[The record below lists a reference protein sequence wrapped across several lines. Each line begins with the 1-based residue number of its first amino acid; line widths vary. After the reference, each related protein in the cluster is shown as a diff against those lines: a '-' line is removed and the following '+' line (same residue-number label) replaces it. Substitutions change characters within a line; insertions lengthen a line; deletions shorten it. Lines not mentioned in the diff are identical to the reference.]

1 MLHTRFMAD
10 QEPTKT
16 EITSEAARAGVH
28 LKGRYLI
35 ERELGSGGFGTVFL
49 ARDTQLH
56 DKAVV
61 VKILRDLH
69 DDGWAR
75 KKFVAE
81 CQALARINHPGV
93 VQVLDDGETMQHQP
107 FLVMQFV
114 DGAALRSAMSE
125 TGMELGRVGR
135 IMEQIGQ
142 ALTAAHE
149 HGVVHRDLK
158 PENIMLCDLGGGKEM
173 PVLVDFG
180 IATVSEPG
188 QGEPQPTRVA
198 GSYSYMAPEQ
208 MSGTPSAASD
218 IYSLGVIAYEMVTGV
233 RPFKLSASDP
243 PMQLWFQQKEGAKTK
258 PTSLR
263 PDLPEAAETLIL
275 KALSFQP
282 QDRYAHACEF
292 GDALA
297 AALRAGPNVVSKPKF
312 STSTSGAQSVE
323 MASVLFLDIVGYSMQ
338 PMEKQSRLITGLQQ
352 IVRGTEDFKIANS
365 CGNLISLPTGDGMAM
380 VFFHDP
386 IAPVRCAI
394 EISEA
399 LKQNLAL
406 QLRMGVH
413 SGPVYRH
420 ADIKDEL
427 NVLGSGINI
436 AQRVMDCGDAGH
448 ILVSK
453 SVADVLSQLSGWS
466 ENLHDL
472 GECQVKHGVKVH
484 LYNVYTNE
492 NGNAALPAKLRAK
505 PATGKRS
512 RTAQWGVYIIP
523 PLLITILLRFF
534 LNTSEVTRDR
544 PLTFT
549 ETFIIFVAL
558 LAVMAVILW
567 LKRWV
572 AAKLAR

>member
-1 MLHTRFMAD
+1 MAD

-16 EITSEAARAGVH
+16 EITLEPVRVGVQ

-56 DKAVV
+56 NKAVV

-69 DDGWAR
+69 DDGWAH
-75 KKFVAE
+75 KKFIAE
-81 CQALARINHPGV
+81 CEALARINHPGV
-93 VQVLDDGETMQHQP
+93 VQVLDDGETMQRQP

-114 DGAALRSAMSE
+114 DGVPLRSVIVKG
-125 TGMELGRVGR
+125 GMDLRRVGR
-135 IMEQIGQ
+135 IAEQIGQ

-149 HGVVHRDLK
+149 HGVIHRDLK
-158 PENIMLCDLGGGKEM
+158 PENVMLSDLGGGKEM

-188 QGEPQPTRVA
+188 HGEPQPTRVA

-208 MSGTPSAASD
+208 MSGTPGAASD

-233 RPFKLSASDP
+233 RPFKLNPSDP
-243 PMQLWFQQKEGAKTK
+243 PMQLWFQQKEGVKEKPAK
-258 PTSLR
+258 LR
-263 PDLPEAAETLIL
+263 PELPESAETAIL

-297 AALRAGPNVVSKPKF
+297 AGLSPSTGVVSKPK
-312 STSTSGAQSVE
+312 STASSGAQSVE
-323 MASVLFLDIVGYSMQ
+323 MASVLFLDIVSYSMQ
-338 PMEKQSRLITGLQQ
+338 PMERQSQLLTALQQ

-365 CGNLISLPTGDGMAM
+365 GGNLISLPTGDGMAM

-406 QLRMGVH
+406 QLRMGIH

-427 NVLGSGINI
+427 NVLGGGINL

-453 SVADVLSQLSGWS
+453 SVADVLAQLSGWS

-472 GECQVKHGVKVH
+472 GECQVKHGVTVH
-484 LYNVYTNE
+484 LYNVYTKE
-492 NGNAALPAKLRAK
+492 NGNPQLPAKLRTK
-505 PATGKRS
+505 PAPAKQS
-512 RTAQWGVYIIP
+512 RARQWGLLLIP
-523 PLLITILLRFF
+523 PLVVTIILRVFF
-534 LNTSEVTRDR
+534 NTSEVTRDR

-549 ETFIIFVAL
+549 ETFMVFAAL
-558 LAVMAVILW
+558 LAVMAMIIW
-567 LKRWV
+567 LKRWL
-572 AAKLAR
+572 AGKLAR

>member
-1 MLHTRFMAD
+1 MAD

-16 EITSEAARAGVH
+16 EITLEPVRAGVQ

-56 DKAVV
+56 KKAVV

-81 CQALARINHPGV
+81 CEALARINHPGV
-93 VQVLDDGETMQHQP
+93 VQVLDDGETLQHQP

-114 DGAALRSAMSE
+114 DGVALRSVIAKG
-125 TGMELGRVGR
+125 GMDLSRVGR
-135 IMEQIGQ
+135 IAEQIGQ

-149 HGVVHRDLK
+149 HGVIHRDLK
-158 PENIMLCDLGGGKEM
+158 PENVMLCDLGGGKEM

-188 QGEPQPTRVA
+188 HSEPQHTRVA

-243 PMQLWFQQKEGAKTK
+243 PMQLWFQQKEGVKEK
-258 PTSLR
+258 PAALR
-263 PDLPEAAETLIL
+263 PELPEPAEIAIL
-275 KALSFQP
+275 KALAFQP

-297 AALRAGPNVVSKPKF
+297 AGLRTGASAGSKPKV
-312 STSTSGAQSVE
+312 STASSGAKSVE
-323 MASVLFLDIVGYSMQ
+323 MASVLFLDIVSYSTH
-338 PMEKQSRLITGLQQ
+338 PMEGQSRLLTELQQ

-386 IAPVRCAI
+386 IAPVRCAM

-399 LKQNLAL
+399 VKQNPSL
-406 QLRMGVH
+406 QLRMGIH
-413 SGPVYRH
+413 SGPIYRH

-427 NVLGSGINI
+427 NVLGGGINL

-453 SVADVLSQLSGWS
+453 SVADVLLQLGGWS

-472 GECQVKHGVKVH
+472 GECQVKHGVMVH
-484 LYNVYTNE
+484 LYNVYTKE
-492 NGNAALPAKLRAK
+492 NGNAALPAMLRRK
-505 PATGKRS
+505 PAAAERS
-512 RTAQWGVYIIP
+512 RAAQWGLYLIP
-523 PLLITILLRFF
+523 PLLVTIVLRFF
-534 LNTSEVTRDR
+534 FNTSEVTRDR

-549 ETFIIFVAL
+549 ETLIVFVAL
-558 LAVMAVILW
+558 LVVMAMILW

-572 AAKLAR
+572 ARKLAK

>member
-1 MLHTRFMAD
+1 MAD

-16 EITSEAARAGVH
+16 EMLEPVRAGVQ

-56 DKAVV
+56 NKAVV

-81 CQALARINHPGV
+81 CEALACINHPGV
-93 VQVLDDGETMQHQP
+93 VQVLDDGETLQQQP

-114 DGAALRSAMSE
+114 DGVALRSAIVKG
-125 TGMELGRVGR
+125 GMDLSRVGR
-135 IMEQIGQ
+135 IAEQIGQ

-149 HGVVHRDLK
+149 HGVIHRDLK
-158 PENIMLCDLGGGKEM
+158 PENVMLCDLGGGKEM

-180 IATVSEPG
+180 IATVSQPG
-188 QGEPQPTRVA
+188 HGEPQPTRVA

-218 IYSLGVIAYEMVTGV
+218 IYSLGVIAYEMATGV
-233 RPFKLSASDP
+233 RPFKLGPSDP
-243 PMQLWFQQKEGAKTK
+243 PMQLWFQQKEGVKEK
-258 PTSLR
+258 PATLR
-263 PDLPEAAETLIL
+263 PDLPEPAEMAIL

-297 AALRAGPNVVSKPKF
+297 AALRPGASVLSKPKF
-312 STSTSGAQSVE
+312 STGASGAQSVE
-323 MASVLFLDIVGYSMQ
+323 MASVLFLDIVSYSMH
-338 PMEKQSRLITGLQQ
+338 PMDRQSRLLTELQQ
-352 IVRGTEDFKIANS
+352 IVRSTEDFKIANAS
-365 CGNLISLPTGDGMAM
+365 GNLISLPTGDGMAM

-394 EISEA
+394 EISQA

-406 QLRMGVH
+406 QLRMGIH

-427 NVLGSGINI
+427 NVLGGGINL

-453 SVADVLSQLSGWS
+453 SVADVLAQLSGWS

-472 GECQVKHGVKVH
+472 GECQVKHGVTVH
-484 LYNVYTNE
+484 LYNR
-492 NGNAALPAKLRAK
+492 K
-505 PATGKRS
+505 
-512 RTAQWGVYIIP
+512 
-523 PLLITILLRFF
+523 
-534 LNTSEVTRDR
+534 
-544 PLTFT
+544 
-549 ETFIIFVAL
+549 
-558 LAVMAVILW
+558 
-567 LKRWV
+567 
-572 AAKLAR
+572 

>member
-1 MLHTRFMAD
+1 MAE

-16 EITSEAARAGVH
+16 EITSEAARAGVQ

-56 DKAVV
+56 NKAVV
-61 VKILRDLH
+61 VKILRDLR

-81 CQALARINHPGV
+81 CEALARINHPGV

-114 DGAALRSAMSE
+114 DGVALRSAIAAS
-125 TGMELGRVGR
+125 GMDLSRVAR
-135 IMEQIGQ
+135 LVEQIGQ

-149 HGVVHRDLK
+149 HGVIHRDLK

-188 QGEPQPTRVA
+188 HGEPQPTRVA

-208 MSGTPSAASD
+208 MSGTPIAASD

-243 PMQLWFQQKEGAKTK
+243 PMQLWFQQKEGVKTK
-258 PTSLR
+258 PSSLR
-263 PDLPEAAETLIL
+263 SELPEPADLAIL
-275 KALSFQP
+275 KALSFLP

-297 AALRAGPNVVSKPKF
+297 AALRSSASAAPKPKF
-312 STSTSGAQSVE
+312 STASSGAKSVE
-323 MASVLFLDIVGYSMQ
+323 MASVLFLDIVSYSMQ
-338 PMEKQSRLITGLQQ
+338 PMERQSRLLTELQG
-352 IVRGTEDFKIANS
+352 IVRGTEDFKISNS

-386 IAPVRCAI
+386 IAPVRCAM

-399 LKQNLAL
+399 LKQHPEL

-413 SGPVYRH
+413 SGPIYRH

-427 NVLGSGINI
+427 NVLGGGINI

-472 GECQVKHGVKVH
+472 GECQVKHGVTVH

-492 NGNAALPAKLRAK
+492 NGNPALPAKFRMK
-505 PATGKRS
+505 PAEAKRS
-512 RTAQWGVYIIP
+512 RTAQLGLYLIP
-523 PLLITILLRFF
+523 PLLVTIILRVF

-544 PLTFT
+544 PLTFA
-549 ETFIIFVAL
+549 ETVIIFLAL
-558 LAVMAVILW
+558 LAVMAMILW

>member
-1 MLHTRFMAD
+1 MAEM
-10 QEPTKT
+10 EPTKT
-16 EITSEAARAGVH
+16 EITGEAARAGVQ

-56 DKAVV
+56 NKAVV
-61 VKILRDLH
+61 VKILRDLC

-93 VQVLDDGETMQHQP
+93 VQVLDDGETIDHQP

-114 DGAALRSAMSE
+114 DGVALRSAIGTS
-125 TGMELGRVGR
+125 GMDLSRVAR
-135 IMEQIGQ
+135 IVEQISQ

-158 PENIMLCDLGGGKEM
+158 PENVMLCDLGGGKEM

-188 QGEPQPTRVA
+188 HGEPQPTRVA

-218 IYSLGVIAYEMVTGV
+218 IYSFGVIAYEMVTGV

-243 PMQLWFQQKEGAKTK
+243 PMQLWFQQKEGVKAK
-258 PTSLR
+258 PSSLR
-263 PDLPEAAETLIL
+263 PELPAAAEMAIL
-275 KALSFQP
+275 KALSFLA
-282 QDRYAHACEF
+282 QDRHAHACEF

-297 AALRAGPNVVSKPKF
+297 AALRPSASEVSKPKF
-312 STSTSGAQSVE
+312 STASSGAQSVE
-323 MASVLFLDIVGYSMQ
+323 MASVLFLDIVSYSMQ
-338 PMEKQSRLITGLQQ
+338 PMERQSRLLTELQG

-386 IAPVRCAI
+386 IAPVRCAM

-399 LKQNLAL
+399 LKQNPAL

-413 SGPVYRH
+413 SGPIYRH

-427 NVLGSGINI
+427 NVLGGGINI

-472 GECQVKHGVKVH
+472 GECQVKHGVTVH
-484 LYNVYTNE
+484 LYNVYTNQ
-492 NGNAALPAKLRAK
+492 NGNPALPAQLRAK
-505 PATGKRS
+505 PAAGQRS
-512 RTAQWGVYIIP
+512 RMAQWGLYLGT
-523 PLLITILLRFF
+523 PLAITIVLRFF
-534 LNTSEVTRDR
+534 LNTSEVTRER
-544 PLTFT
+544 PLTFA
-549 ETFIIFVAL
+549 ETLIIFVAL
-558 LAVMAVILW
+558 LAVMAMILW
-567 LKRWV
+567 LKRWI
-572 AAKLAR
+572 AAKLPR

>member
-1 MLHTRFMAD
+1 MAD

-16 EITSEAARAGVH
+16 ELTLEPVRAGVQ

-56 DKAVV
+56 NKAVV
-61 VKILRDLH
+61 VKILRDLQ
-69 DDGWAR
+69 DDGWGR

-81 CQALARINHPGV
+81 CEALARINHPGV
-93 VQVLDDGETMQHQP
+93 VQVLDDGETLQQQP

-114 DGAALRSAMSE
+114 DGVALRSAIVKG
-125 TGMELGRVGR
+125 GMDLSRVGR
-135 IMEQIGQ
+135 IAEQIGQ

-149 HGVVHRDLK
+149 HGVIHRDLK
-158 PENIMLCDLGGGKEM
+158 PENVMLCDLGGGKEM

-180 IATVSEPG
+180 IATVSQPG
-188 QGEPQPTRVA
+188 HGEPQPTRVA

-218 IYSLGVIAYEMVTGV
+218 IYSLGVIAYEMATGV
-233 RPFKLSASDP
+233 RPFKLGPSDP
-243 PMQLWFQQKEGAKTK
+243 PMQLWFQQKEGVKEK
-258 PTSLR
+258 PATLR
-263 PDLPEAAETLIL
+263 PELPESAEIAIL
-275 KALSFQP
+275 KALAFQP
-282 QDRYAHACEF
+282 QDRYAHACEL

-297 AALRAGPNVVSKPKF
+297 SALRPGTSVLSKPKV
-312 STSTSGAQSVE
+312 STGSSGAQSVE
-323 MASVLFLDIVGYSMQ
+323 MASVLFLDIVSYSMH
-338 PMEKQSRLITGLQQ
+338 PMDRQSRLLTELQQ
-352 IVRGTEDFKIANS
+352 IVRSTEDFKIANAS
-365 CGNLISLPTGDGMAM
+365 GNLISLPTGDGMAM

-394 EISEA
+394 EISQA

-406 QLRMGVH
+406 QLRMGIH
-413 SGPVYRH
+413 SGPVSRH

-427 NVLGSGINI
+427 NVLGGGINL

-453 SVADVLSQLSGWS
+453 SVADVLAQLSGWS

-472 GECQVKHGVKVH
+472 GECQVKHGVTVH
-484 LYNVYTNE
+484 LYNVYTKE
-492 NGNAALPAKLRAK
+492 NGNPALPAKLQVK
-505 PATGKRS
+505 PATVKQS
-512 RTAQWGVYIIP
+512 RAAQWGLYLIP
-523 PLLITILLRFF
+523 PLLVTIILRFF
-534 LNTSEVTRDR
+534 FNTSEVTRDR
-544 PLTFT
+544 PLTFV
-549 ETFIIFVAL
+549 ETFIVFAAL
-558 LAVMAVILW
+558 LAVMAMILW

-572 AAKLAR
+572 ARKLAK

>member
-1 MLHTRFMAD
+1 MAE

-16 EITSEAARAGVH
+16 EITGESARAGVL

-56 DKAVV
+56 NKAVV
-61 VKILRDLH
+61 VKILRDLR

-114 DGAALRSAMSE
+114 DGVALRSAIVDG
-125 TGMELGRVGR
+125 GMDLSRVAR
-135 IMEQIGQ
+135 IAEQIGR

-149 HGVVHRDLK
+149 HGVIHRDLK
-158 PENIMLCDLGGGKEM
+158 PENVMLCDLGGGKEM

-188 QGEPQPTRVA
+188 HGEPQPTRVA

-243 PMQLWFQQKEGAKTK
+243 PMQLWFQQKEGVKAK
-258 PTSLR
+258 PASLR
-263 PDLPEAAETLIL
+263 PELPEAAELAIL
-275 KALSFQP
+275 KALSFLA

-297 AALRAGPNVVSKPKF
+297 AALRPSVSAVSKPKF
-312 STSTSGAQSVE
+312 STAASGAQSVE
-323 MASVLFLDIVGYSMQ
+323 MASVLFLDIVSYSMQ
-338 PMEKQSRLITGLQQ
+338 PMERQSRLLTELQG

-386 IAPVRCAI
+386 IAPVRCAM

-399 LKQNLAL
+399 LKQNPAL

-413 SGPVYRH
+413 SGPIYRH

-427 NVLGSGINI
+427 NVLGGGINI

-472 GECQVKHGVKVH
+472 GECQVKHGVTVH
-484 LYNVYTNE
+484 LFNVYTNQ
-492 NGNAALPAKLRAK
+492 NGNPALPAKLRGK
-505 PATGKRS
+505 PAAGQRS
-512 RTAQWGVYIIP
+512 RMAQWGLYLIP
-523 PLLITILLRFF
+523 PLLVTVILRVF
-534 LNTSEVTRDR
+534 LNTSEVTRER
-544 PLTFT
+544 PLTFA
-549 ETFIIFVAL
+549 ETCIIFMAL

-567 LKRWV
+567 LKRWIV
-572 AAKLAR
+572 AKLAR

>member
-1 MLHTRFMAD
+1 MAE

-16 EITSEAARAGVH
+16 ELTGEAAQAGVR

-56 DKAVV
+56 NKAVV
-61 VKILRDLH
+61 VKILRDLR

-81 CQALARINHPGV
+81 CEALARINHPGV
-93 VQVLDDGETMQHQP
+93 VQVLDDGETIDHQP

-114 DGAALRSAMSE
+114 DGVALRTAIGAN
-125 TGMELGRVGR
+125 GMDLSRVAR
-135 IMEQIGQ
+135 IGEQIGQ

-149 HGVVHRDLK
+149 HGVIHRDLK
-158 PENIMLCDLGGGKEM
+158 PENVMLCDLGGGKEM

-188 QGEPQPTRVA
+188 HGEPQPTRVA

-208 MSGTPSAASD
+208 MSGTPTAASD
-218 IYSLGVIAYEMVTGV
+218 IYSLGVMAYEMVTGV

-243 PMQLWFQQKEGAKTK
+243 PMQLWFQQKEGVKAK
-258 PTSLR
+258 PASLR
-263 PDLPEAAETLIL
+263 PELPEAAELAIL
-275 KALSFQP
+275 KALSFQA

-297 AALRAGPNVVSKPKF
+297 AALRPSPSVVSKPKF
-312 STSTSGAQSVE
+312 STASSGAQSVE
-323 MASVLFLDIVGYSMQ
+323 MASVLFLDIVSYSMQ
-338 PMEKQSRLITGLQQ
+338 PMEKQSRLLTELQG

-386 IAPVRCAI
+386 IAPVRCAM
-394 EISEA
+394 EISEG
-399 LKQNLAL
+399 LKQNPAL

-413 SGPVYRH
+413 SGPIYRH

-427 NVLGSGINI
+427 NVLGGGINI

-453 SVADVLSQLSGWS
+453 SVADVLAQLSGWN

-472 GECQVKHGVKVH
+472 GECQVKHGVTVH
-484 LYNVYTNE
+484 LYNVYTSE
-492 NGNAALPAKLRAK
+492 NGNPALPAKLRAK
-505 PATGKRS
+505 PAEPKQS
-512 RTAQWGVYIIP
+512 RTARWGLYLIP
-523 PLLITILLRFF
+523 PLLVTIVLRFF
-534 LNTSEVTRDR
+534 FNTSEVTRER
-544 PLTFT
+544 PLTFA
-549 ETFIIFVAL
+549 ETLIVFVAL
-558 LAVMAVILW
+558 LAVMAMILW

-572 AAKLAR
+572 AGKLAR